1 MDKIINKFKQLL
13 ELADEK
19 EIQTIYEAF
28 EKILPED
35 KNKQNN
41 TKVTLKVGWAVGNET
56 EPGNHC
62 NIIIKV
68 DDLT

>member
-35 KNKQNN
+35 KNKSNN
-41 TKVTLKVGWAVGNET
+41 TKVTLKVGWAVGKET